1 MSSSCLCL
9 ACQLACGLVPLAC
22 SRLVCRPFCWLPC
35 LVGFQPKC
43 RLGLWPP
50 YLPVCRQLC
59 QPILLVVCHPGLSI
73 SASTLTPPSVLS
85 SVFASAYAR
94 ISPSLSTSLLL
105 FYSILCRPHFDKC
118 GHRSLGLNSNEF
130 VTKWLIL
137 LLVACQPLCRLVPWP
152 PHPRVC
158 RPVPGHLHCLD
169 LRLC

>member
-1 MSSSCLCL
+1 MWVSAFGLQPFSVSPFLLASMSRRFSAKVSTWALASISSSVSTSFSAYAFSSMSS
-9 ACQLACGLVPLAC
+9 
-22 SRLVCRPFCWLPC
+22 R
-35 LVGFQPKC
+35 
-43 RLGLWPP
+43 
-50 YLPVCRQLC
+50 
-59 QPILLVVCHPGLSI
+59 LSI

-118 GHRSLGLNSNEF
+118 RHRSLGLNSNEF